1 MSRKL
6 LKIITGVAAA
16 ITMVILIAV
25 ITAVMITTVN
35 QDNALEN
42 KDRTKAKQI
51 DVLKKQD
58 NVVNNQDTM
67 FGTQDGQ
74 TKTTGIL
81 IKGIPFW
88 ARVA

>member
-25 ITAVMITTVN
+25 ITAVIITTVN

-58 NVVNNQDTM
+58 NEVNNQDTM

-74 TKTTGIL
+74 TKITGIL
-81 IKGIPFW
+81 INLLMSILPG
-88 ARVA
+88 